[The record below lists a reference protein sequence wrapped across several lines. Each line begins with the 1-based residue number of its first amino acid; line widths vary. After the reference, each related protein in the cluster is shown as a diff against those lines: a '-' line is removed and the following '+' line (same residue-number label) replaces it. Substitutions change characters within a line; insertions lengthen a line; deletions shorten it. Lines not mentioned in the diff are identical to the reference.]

1 MNADSRQT
9 GSQGADGSAGER
21 PLDFGV
27 FFFAAVGDRAEET
40 YRLMLD
46 AARRAD
52 ELGFGF
58 VSTPERHFHRFG
70 GAFPN
75 PAVTSAAIAAVT
87 SRIQIRAG
95 SVVTPLH
102 PAARIVEDFAMVDG
116 ISGGRVAISVGSGW
130 NVNDFVIAPEK
141 YETRREQMIKDV
153 ADIRTAWR
161 TGHWTGPNPLGAE
174 TTLPVFPRPV
184 QEDLSVWVTAS
195 RSEGTFREA
204 GRLGCNI
211 LTHLENQ
218 DVESLSDK
226 IALYRAARTE
236 AGWDGPGKVTVMMH
250 TYVADDA
257 AEAREV
263 GGGALR
269 DYLLSAIDLEALA
282 VEAGGRMSGNKQGR
296 EVLSAVK
303 AQRKLAELGVNRYL
317 SGNSLIGSVE
327 ECTETARRVRAA
339 GVDEIACLVDFVAD
353 PELVLASLERVAAV
367 RREAATPA
375 EPVLAA

>member
-9 GSQGADGSAGER
+9 GSHGADGSAGER

-153 ADIRTAWR
+153 TDIRTAWR
-161 TGHWTGPNPLGAE
+161 TGHWTGPNPLGVE

-184 QEDLSVWVTAS
+184 QDDLSVWVTAS

-218 DVESLSDK
+218 DVASLGDK
-226 IALYRAARTE
+226 IALYRSARAE

-257 AEAREV
+257 ATAREV

-353 PELVLASLERVAAV
+353 PRLVLASLERVAAV
-367 RREAATPA
+367 RREAARAA

>member
-9 GSQGADGSAGER
+9 GSHGADGSAGER

-153 ADIRTAWR
+153 TDIRTAWR
-161 TGHWTGPNPLGAE
+161 TGHWTGPNPLGVE

-184 QEDLSVWVTAS
+184 QDDLSVWVTAS

-218 DVESLSDK
+218 DVASLGDM
-226 IALYRAARTE
+226 IALYRSARAE

-257 AEAREV
+257 ATAREV

-353 PELVLASLERVAAV
+353 PRLVLASLERVAAV
-367 RREAATPA
+367 RREAARAA

>member
-27 FFFAAVGDRAEET
+27 FFFAAVGDRAQET

-116 ISGGRVAISVGSGW
+116 ISNGRVAISVGSGW

-153 ADIRTAWR
+153 TDIRTAWR

-184 QEDLSVWVTAS
+184 QDDLSVWVTAS

-226 IALYRAARTE
+226 IALYRTARAE
-236 AGWDGPGKVTVMMH
+236 AGWDGSGKVTVMMH

-257 AEAREV
+257 AEARAV

-367 RREAATPA
+367 RREAAAPA

>member
-27 FFFAAVGDRAEET
+27 FFFAAVGDQAQET

-87 SRIQIRAG
+87 TRIQIRAG

-153 ADIRTAWR
+153 GDIRTAWR
-161 TGHWTGPNPLGAE
+161 TGHWTGPNSLGVE
-174 TTLPVFPRPV
+174 TTLPVYPRPV
-184 QEDLSVWVTAS
+184 QDDLSVWVTAS

-226 IALYRAARTE
+226 IALYRTARAE
-236 AGWDGPGKVTVMMH
+236 AGWEGPGKITVMMH

-257 AEAREV
+257 AEARAT
-263 GGGALR
+263 GGGSLR

-296 EVLSAVK
+296 EFLSAVK

-353 PELVLASLERVAAV
+353 PALVLASLERVAAV
-367 RREAATPA
+367 RREAARPA